1 MMSLDSKFLAEDVAN
16 LAMMAYRESIVDN
29 SFFEDD
35 VLVTQY
41 FQYCPNVQQLF
52 SNLFGV

>member
-1 MMSLDSKFLAEDVAN
+1 MSLDSKFLAEDVAN

-29 SFFEDD
+29 SFFEDN
-35 VLVTQY
+35 VLINQY

-52 SNLFGV
+52 SDLFGV